1 MLLNASLPAVA
12 IEQKPAVNHVE
23 LTACI
28 AEASPLRYTPAG
40 IPAANFV
47 LEHESEI
54 VEAGVARQV
63 KLTVRAV
70 AFGALAEQTGQLAL
84 GKAFRFTGFLI
95 NARTS
100 KSVVFHIQAIDQVL
114 NPI

>member
-1 MLLNASLPAVA
+1 MNQV
-12 IEQKPAVNHVE
+12 K
-23 LTACI
+23 LTARI

-40 IPAANFV
+40 VPAINVV

-54 VEAGVARQV
+54 IEGGSTRQV

-70 AFGALAEQTGQLAL
+70 AFAELAVTTSRLEL
-84 GKAFRFTGFLI
+84 GKLHLMTGFLI

-100 KSVVFHIQAIDQVL
+100 KSIVFHIQSIDQPAYPSVDHVL

>member
-1 MLLNASLPAVA
+1 MNRVD
-12 IEQKPAVNHVE
+12 

-47 LEHESEI
+47 LEHESEMM
-54 VEAGVARQV
+54 EAGVSRQV

-70 AFGALAEQTGQLAL
+70 AFGTLAEQCSRLAL
-84 GKAFRFTGFLI
+84 GIPLKFTGFLI

-100 KSVVFHIQAIDQVL
+100 KSLVFHLQSIDPVAQ
-114 NPI
+114 

>member
-1 MLLNASLPAVA
+1 LNQV
-12 IEQKPAVNHVE
+12 K
-23 LTACI
+23 LTARI

-40 IPAANFV
+40 VPAINVV

-54 VEAGVARQV
+54 IEGGSTRQV

-70 AFGALAEQTGQLAL
+70 AFAALAVTTSRLEL
-84 GKAFRFTGFLI
+84 GKLHLMTGFLI

-100 KSVVFHIQAIDQVL
+100 KSIVFHIQSIDQTAYPSVDHVL

>member
-1 MLLNASLPAVA
+1 M
-12 IEQKPAVNHVE
+12 NHVE

-40 IPAANFV
+40 LPAANFV
-47 LEHESEI
+47 LEHESEM
-54 VEAGVARQV
+54 VEAGSTRQV
-63 KLTVRAV
+63 KLTVKAV
-70 AFGALAEQTGQLAL
+70 AFGTLAEQTGRLTMGQ
-84 GKAFRFTGFLI
+84 AFRFSGFLV
-95 NARTS
+95 NARGN

>member
-1 MLLNASLPAVA
+1 M
-12 IEQKPAVNHVE
+12 NHVE

-28 AEASPLRYTPAG
+28 AELSALRYTPAG

-54 VEAGVARQV
+54 LETGVARKV
-63 KLTVRAV
+63 KLTVKAV
-70 AFGALAEQTGQLAL
+70 AFGTLAEQAIKLPL

-100 KSVVFHIQAIDQVL
+100 KGVVFHIQALHPIHQAEQVL

>member
-1 MLLNASLPAVA
+1 
-12 IEQKPAVNHVE
+12 VNRVD

-47 LEHESEI
+47 LEHESEV
-54 VEAGVARQV
+54 VEAGVTRQV
-63 KLTVRAV
+63 KLTIRAV
-70 AFGALAEQTGQLAL
+70 AFGALAEQTGRLTL
-84 GKAFRFTGFLI
+84 GTVFRFTGFLI

-100 KSVVFHIQAIDQVL
+100 KSLVLHLQSIDAVPQ
-114 NPI
+114 

>member
-1 MLLNASLPAVA
+1 MNR
-12 IEQKPAVNHVE
+12 VE

-47 LEHESEI
+47 LEHESEMT
-54 VEAGVARQV
+54 EEGSTRQV
-63 KLTVRAV
+63 NLTMKAV
-70 AFGALAEQTGQLAL
+70 AFGTLAEQTGQLPL
-84 GKAFRFTGFLI
+84 GKPFRFTGFLV
-95 NARTS
+95 NARGS
-100 KSVVFHIQAIDQVL
+100 KSVVFHIQAIESVP

>member
-1 MLLNASLPAVA
+1 
-12 IEQKPAVNHVE
+12 VNQVE

-28 AEASPLRYTPAG
+28 AEAKPLRYTPAG

-47 LEHESEI
+47 LEHESEV
-54 VEAGVARQV
+54 VEAGTARQV

-70 AFGALAEQTGQLAL
+70 AFGAMAEQVGQLAL
-84 GKAFRFTGFLI
+84 GKVFRFTGFLV

-100 KSVVFHIQAIDQVL
+100 KGIVFHIQTFGQASQPVY
-114 NPI
+114 

>member
-1 MLLNASLPAVA
+1 MNSV
-12 IEQKPAVNHVE
+12 K
-23 LTACI
+23 LTARI

-40 IPAANFV
+40 IPALNLV
-47 LEHESEI
+47 LEHESE
-54 VEAGVARQV
+54 VEEGGATRQV

-70 AFGALAEQTGQLAL
+70 AFGALAETSSKVELGQVQL
-84 GKAFRFTGFLI
+84 FTGFLI

-100 KSVVFHIQAIDQVL
+100 KSLVFNIQAI